1 MNKEI
6 SKISFLLP
14 NIYKF
19 GIIKKIL
26 IGDIMYYK
34 ILKAFGF
41 AIYSEQDFYIT
52 KKDKTHFK
60 VTAKNGL
67 SAIVEIYDNTM
78 FVDIFDKS
86 KKSLAYYCTILADTT
101 LAFDKFVIKNIQES
115 ILFKLPPEDIDNFF
129 STYIKVF
136 KEVRNI
142 NFPFFNIAY
151 MLDNNKSKQLNDDY
165 LYQNTEHN
173 EIHYSHVLFVKK
185 NVIRNISRYSFYTS
199 PLNSFG
205 KQKEAHS
212 YLIGDTF
219 FNVCNLEQFFQVT
232 ADSFLTKYSFN
243 IIDLS
248 YGINN
253 QLNEHHKLYRNNI
266 DLKKI
271 ILLKRNN
278 KNYCFIT
285 KNKRIITLSY
295 LSDFNTRYSQLEKS
309 EIEGDEIPVKFYK
322 DSRMITYTYCHGTII
337 SQSSKFT
344 SIDAAE
350 HEMAISNK
358 VMNKFNYLKINCPS
372 DKIITKLRDLGLSS
386 EIPLN
391 SDDLCVLA
399 MIDI

>member
-1 MNKEI
+1 MPK
-6 SKISFLLP
+6 
-14 NIYKF
+14 IYKF
-19 GIIKKIL
+19 DIIKKIL

-67 SAIVEIYDNTM
+67 YAIVEIYDNTM
-78 FVDIFDKS
+78 FVDVFDKS
-86 KKSLAYYCTILADTT
+86 KKNLAHYCTILADTT
-101 LAFDKFVIKNIQES
+101 LSFDKFVIKNIQES

-129 STYIKVF
+129 STYVKVF

-142 NFPFFNIAY
+142 SFPFFNIAY
-151 MLDNNKSKQLNDDY
+151 ILYNNKPKELNDDY

-173 EIHYSHVLFVKK
+173 KIHYSHVLFTKK
-185 NVIRNISRYSFYTS
+185 NVIRNITRYSFYTS

-205 KQKEAHS
+205 KHKESHS

-219 FNVCNLEQFFQVT
+219 FYVCNLDQFFQT
-232 ADSFLTKYSFN
+232 KTDSFLTKYSFN

-253 QLNEHHKLYRNNI
+253 QLNEHHQLYINNI

-271 ILLKRNN
+271 TLLKHNN

-295 LSDFNTRYSQLEKS
+295 LSDFSSRYSQLEEDSKYS
-309 EIEGDEIPVKFYK
+309 SDKDVIESSEIPVKFYK
-322 DSRMITYTYCHGTII
+322 NSRMITYTYYHGKITTK
-337 SQSSKFT
+337 SSKF
-344 SIDAAE
+344 SAIDAAE

-358 VMNKFNYLKINCPS
+358 VMNQFNYLKLNFPS
-372 DKIITKLRDLGLSS
+372 DKVITRLIDLGLSS
-386 EIPLN
+386 ETPLN
-391 SDDLCVLA
+391 TDDLLILE
-399 MIDI
+399 MSKI